1 MSSVISVRVNEA
13 ERKMLNK
20 ASAVYG
26 CGISSLMKKLVFEK
40 LEDEYDLKVI
50 AEYEQEKADGT
61 LELFDFDEV
70 VKELAI

>member
-13 ERKMLNK
+13 ERNMLNK